1 MKSLLVLGRQKNIA
15 LSELESL
22 YGAEN
27 FTRIND
33 DIVGC
38 GLNPEDIDFHRLGGS
53 VKLASFIR
61 EYNYTDWNQVERS
74 ITNEIIDLLSLPID
88 GKLQFGISSYGFDIQ
103 LGKLRNLSLI
113 LKNKIKNSGQSI
125 RMIPNQELQLNSA
138 QVIHNKLIGQKGS
151 EILIIKSRFS
161 TIIAKTIKE
170 QNIDSY
176 SMRDYN
182 RPFRD
187 SRVGMLPPKL
197 AQILINLAK
206 PADNDIILDPFCGTG
221 VILQEAVIDNLR
233 AYGTDIDQRMI
244 DYSDG
249 NLKWLEKAHKIDKPV
264 ILELGD
270 ATNHEWQS
278 FDCVACET
286 YLGQAYSSYP
296 DKSVLNKNIQNCD
309 TIISKFLMNIH
320 DQLPKGKYMALALPA
335 WDDRIN
341 KSFISLPLIDHLED
355 LGYNRLRFSIIQDEK
370 LFYHRPGQIVARQL
384 IVITRN

>member
-1 MKSLLVLGRQKNIA
+1 MKTLLVLGRQKNIA

-22 YGAEN
+22 YGAKN
-27 FTRIND
+27 FNRISDNV
-33 DIVGC
+33 VGC
-38 GLNPEDIDFHRLGGS
+38 ELDQEDIDFQKLGGS
-53 VKLASFIR
+53 VKLASFLK
-61 EYNYTDWNQVERS
+61 EYNFTDWNQLEKYL
-74 ITNEIIDLLSLPID
+74 TNDIANILNFPIE
-88 GKLQFGISSYGFDIQ
+88 GKMQFGISSYGFDIN
-103 LGKLRNLSLI
+103 LGKLRNLSLN
-113 LKNKIKNSGQSI
+113 LKNTIKKSGQSI
-125 RMIPNQELQLNSA
+125 RMIPNQDLQLNSA
-138 QVIHNKLIGQKGS
+138 QVIHNKLLGEKGT
-151 EILIIKSRFS
+151 ELLLIKSRF
-161 TIIAKTIKE
+161 TIIIAKTVQE

-197 AQILINLAK
+197 AQILINLAN
-206 PADNDIILDPFCGTG
+206 PQDNDIVLDPFCGTG
-221 VILQEAVIDNLR
+221 VILQEACIDRLR

-249 NLKWLEKAHKIDKPV
+249 NLKWLEKAYRIEEPV

-296 DKSVLNKNIQNCD
+296 DKATLNKNIQNCD
-309 TIISKFLMNIH
+309 TIISKFLINIH
-320 DQLPKGKYMALALPA
+320 DQLPVGKNMALALPA

-341 KSFISLPLIDHLED
+341 KKFISLPLIDHLED

>member
-1 MKSLLVLGRQKNIA
+1 MKTLLVLGRQKNIA

-22 YGAEN
+22 YGAKN
-27 FTRIND
+27 FNRISDNV
-33 DIVGC
+33 VGC
-38 GLNPEDIDFHRLGGS
+38 ELDQEDIDFQKLGGS
-53 VKLASFIR
+53 VKLASFLK
-61 EYNYTDWNQVERS
+61 EYNFTDWNQLEKYL
-74 ITNEIIDLLSLPID
+74 TNDIANILNFPIE
-88 GKLQFGISSYGFDIQ
+88 GKMQFGISSYGFDIN
-103 LGKLRNLSLI
+103 LGKLKNLSLN
-113 LKNKIKNSGQSI
+113 LKNTIKKSGQSI
-125 RMIPNQELQLNSA
+125 RMIPNQDLQLNSA
-138 QVIHNKLIGQKGS
+138 QVIHNKLLGEKGT
-151 EILIIKSRFS
+151 ELLLIKSRFAI
-161 TIIAKTIKE
+161 IIAKTVQE

-197 AQILINLAK
+197 AQILINLAN
-206 PADNDIILDPFCGTG
+206 PQDNDIVLDPFCGTG
-221 VILQEAVIDNLR
+221 VILQEACIDRLR

-244 DYSDG
+244 DYSAG
-249 NLKWLEKAHKIDKPV
+249 NLKWLEKAYRIEEPV

-270 ATNHEWQS
+270 ATSHEWQS

-296 DKSVLNKNIQNCD
+296 DQATLNKNIQNCD
-309 TIISKFLMNIH
+309 TIISKFLINIH
-320 DQLPKGKYMALALPA
+320 DQLPVGKNMALALPA

-341 KSFISLPLIDHLED
+341 KKFISLPLIDHLED